1 MSNTVNESVP
11 RAHRL
16 TATGTIPPLQAI
28 GFHCSVATGT
38 VSISDGAVV
47 IASAFAPNIGF
58 NPFPYIFK
66 TSCVVTITGTI
77 DLTMF
82 GN

>member
-1 MSNTVNESVP
+1 MGTTVNESAD

-16 TATGTIPPLQAI
+16 TATGTIKPLQAI

-38 VSISDGAVV
+38 VAISDGAEV
-47 IASAFAPNIGF
+47 IVAAFAPNVGF
-58 NPFPYIFK
+58 NPIPYTFK

-77 DLTMF
+77 DMTMF
-82 GN
+82 GS